1 MSLEVTSKGNE
12 SNIVFEPI
20 VVQQLKVTYVVN
32 LEKENDG
39 FVIDCPELSITTQ
52 GDDEKEATL
61 NIIEAI
67 ELFLET
73 EGKSNNFNIDL
84 RRK

>member
-1 MSLEVTSKGNE
+1 MSLEVTSKGHE
-12 SNIVFEPI
+12 SCIVFDPI
-20 VVQQLKVTYVVN
+20 IIQQLQSTYVVY

-39 FVIDCPELSITTQ
+39 FVIDCPELSVTTQ
-52 GDDEKEATL
+52 GNTEQEAII
-61 NIIEAI
+61 NVIEAI

-84 RRK
+84 RTK

>member
-1 MSLEVTSKGNE
+1 MSLEMTSIGHE
-12 SNIVFEPI
+12 SHIVFESIIPKRL
-20 VVQQLKVTYVVN
+20 QPTYVVN
-32 LEKENDG
+32 LDKEDDG
-39 FVIDCPELSITTQ
+39 FVIDCPELKVTTQ
-52 GDDEKEATL
+52 GNTEKEAIV

-84 RRK
+84 RRR

>member
-1 MSLEVTSKGNE
+1 MSLEITSKGHE
-12 SNIVFEPI
+12 SCITFDPI
-20 VVQQLKVTYVVN
+20 ITQKLQATYVVY
-32 LEKENDG
+32 LEKEGDG
-39 FVIDCPELSITTQ
+39 FVIDCPELSVTTQ
-52 GDDEKEATL
+52 GNSEREAIT
-61 NIIEAI
+61 NIVEAI

>member
-1 MSLEVTSKGNE
+1 MSLEITSKGHE
-12 SNIVFEPI
+12 SCIVFDPI
-20 VVQQLKVTYVVN
+20 ITQQFQSTYVVYS
-32 LEKENDG
+32 EKENDG
-39 FVIDCPELSITTQ
+39 FVIDCPELNVTTQ
-52 GDDEKEATL
+52 GNTEQEAIT

-73 EGKSNNFNIDL
+73 EGKNNNFNIDL

>member
-1 MSLEVTSKGNE
+1 MT
-12 SNIVFEPI
+12 
-20 VVQQLKVTYVVN
+20 QQLQSTYVVY

-39 FVIDCPELSITTQ
+39 FVIDCPELSVTTQ
-52 GDDEKEATL
+52 GDTEQEATT
-61 NIIEAI
+61 NIMEAI

-84 RRK
+84 RTK